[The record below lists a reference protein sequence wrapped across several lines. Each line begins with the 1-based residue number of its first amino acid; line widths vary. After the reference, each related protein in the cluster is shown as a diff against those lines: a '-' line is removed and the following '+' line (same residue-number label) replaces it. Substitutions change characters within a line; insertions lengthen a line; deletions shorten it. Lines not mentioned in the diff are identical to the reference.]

1 MLAGSGIMV
10 EVAVLAFL
18 VGGQDLVSP
27 GAELGDASVDSRGR
41 GGAAAASPGDNTD
54 QGPRVV
60 LLTDQ
65 GSTRVTL
72 R

>member
-1 MLAGSGIMV
+1 MLAGSRIMAG
-10 EVAVLAFL
+10 VAVAAFL
-18 VGGQDLVSP
+18 VGGHDLVSP

-41 GGAAAASPGDNTD
+41 GRAAAASPGHNTD

-65 GSTRVTL
+65 RSTRVTL